1 MNIDKAIKILEA
13 LASGCSPATGEVIPN
28 NNILNDRDV
37 IRALQFAIDSLRQ
50 EQTEK
55 STNIEIDESD
65 IQNAIQLFKE
75 QDRNPTANSL
85 TGFFLSTRQF
95 KNTAILSSKLY
106 GKFKGAYTSG
116 QLLDF
121 FFQYLSEK
129 QIAPK
134 NKFRNDAYSQIDY
147 FEKEKFNKL
156 TENGIKQLKEKI
168 SEIGILKTENL
179 SDYVVEA
186 RKTYPRAYENWSAKE
201 IEILSKAIKY
211 TNDLSLLAD
220 CFQRGKGSIEQA
232 AKKIIFTTQSKVDKT

>member
-1 MNIDKAIKILEA
+1 
-13 LASGCSPATGEVIPN
+13 
-28 NNILNDRDV
+28 
-37 IRALQFAIDSLRQ
+37 
-50 EQTEK
+50 
-55 STNIEIDESD
+55 
-65 IQNAIQLFKE
+65 
-75 QDRNPTANSL
+75 
-85 TGFFLSTRQF
+85 
-95 KNTAILSSKLY
+95 
-106 GKFKGAYTSG
+106 
-116 QLLDF
+116 
-121 FFQYLSEK
+121 
-129 QIAPK
+129 
-134 NKFRNDAYSQIDY
+134 
-147 FEKEKFNKL
+147 FEKEKFNKI